1 MLIWQIFTILKQPVY
16 ISVNSHLQ
24 SDQIDKSTFYLCYQ
38 NIKLVAH
45 KTGESLFLKL
55 GEPLNWRKLYT
66 NPKIWR
72 IQDLLKAGHKIGEQ
86 DCYVV

>member
-1 MLIWQIFTILKQPVY
+1 MWTCMSKIFKKQVSKWCR
-16 ISVNSHLQ
+16 IE
-24 SDQIDKSTFYLCYQ
+24 
-38 NIKLVAH
+38 VAH
-45 KTGESLFLKL
+45 KAGESLFLKL